1 MVLINRIGMQAF
13 KASCKAMGVN
23 PAKGLHGINPST
35 VIDGEKV
42 LLPRFCSEEMQT
54 AVKMNKQV
62 LHGLRTPNSR
72 TYSKATAEDLRRL
85 TSDTLE
91 DSYSRVEW
99 TNPKD
104 GKVYNIL
111 KQGETKDGKVAV
123 RILDKDGAFVKEAEL
138 TPKII
143 GINDDFTGFNEYVC
157 YGMPHGNMCL
167 TYAKRNN
174 PFAKYVTFDTN
185 TSQIANGHELDKIN
199 DYISNGGK
207 LDYLSCSYG
216 HDITLNKKFIMEDTS
231 LARFAFDRPY
241 DAVIEKTNARVLMAG
256 SNYNKDVHVASVKE
270 LSNQYLVM
278 NKNVE
283 GVGSINPKT
292 RRISDFSLSRNSELT
307 QHYEVGEYSPQITT
321 NGLNITGLSGT
332 DVGCNTPLL
341 EMLQKNPLLGKPV
354 EKVANLKKMIEARI
368 DELRQ
373 QHYKIL
379 MQDKTTPFAEKMKKM
394 QKIDDAKFVNEQRRA
409 RLLDNMLGLKESG
422 GVYTANLEPISGT
435 SFATPVRTAKLALN
449 DMLEGVL

>member
-1 MVLINRIGMQAF
+1 MVSINRIGMQAF

-23 PAKGLHGINPST
+23 PAKALHGINPST

-42 LLPRFCSEEMQT
+42 LFPRFCSEEMQT

-62 LHGLRTPNSR
+62 LQGLRTPS
-72 TYSKATAEDLRRL
+72 TKIYSKATAEDLRRL

-99 TNPKD
+99 TTPKD

-143 GINDDFTGFNEYVC
+143 GINDEFSMLNQYSS
-157 YGMPHGNMCL
+157 YGMPHGELCL
-167 TYAKRNN
+167 TFAKRNN
-174 PFAKYVTFDTN
+174 PFAKYVTFDTM
-185 TSQIANGHELDKIN
+185 TSQIAGGTELEKVN
-199 DYISNGGK
+199 EYLNKGGK

-216 HDITLNKKFIMEDTS
+216 AETSLNKKFIMEDTC
-231 LARFAFDRPY
+231 LARVAFDRPY
-241 DAVIEKTNARVLMAG
+241 DEVIKKSNARVLMAG
-256 SNYNKDVHVASVKE
+256 MNYRKDACTEPVKE
-270 LSNQYLVM
+270 ISNRLLVL
-278 NKNVE
+278 NRNVE

-307 QHYEVGEYSPQITT
+307 QHYEVGEYYPQVTS

-354 EKVANLKKMIEARI
+354 EKVAKLKKMIEARI

-379 MQDKTTPFAEKMKKM
+379 MQDKTTPFAEKMKEM
-394 QKIDDAKFVNEQRRA
+394 RKIDDAKFVNEQRRA
-409 RLLDNMLGLKESG
+409 KLLDSMLGLKENNG
-422 GVYTANLEPISGT
+422 IYTANLEPISGT

-449 DMLEGVL
+449 DMLEGIL

>member
-1 MVLINRIGMQAF
+1 MVSVNRIGMQAF

-23 PAKGLHGINPST
+23 PAKALHGINPST

-138 TPKII
+138 TPKTI
-143 GINDDFTGFNEYVC
+143 GINDDFKNVESGTCGLS
-157 YGMPHGNMCL
+157 HGTLCL

-174 PFAKYVTFDTN
+174 PFAKYVTFNTN
-185 TSQIANGHELDKIN
+185 TSQIASGNELDKVNYYIN
-199 DYISNGGK
+199 KGGK

-216 HDITLNKKFIMEDTS
+216 NEVLLNKKFIMEDTS
-231 LARFAFDRPY
+231 LARLAFDRPY
-241 DAVIEKTNARVLMAG
+241 DEIIDKTNARVLMAG
-256 SNYNKDVHVASVKE
+256 SNYRKGACADSVKDI
-270 LSNQYLVM
+270 SNRYLVM

-307 QHYEVGEYSPQITT
+307 QHYEVGEYFPQITSK
-321 NGLNITGLSGT
+321 GLNITGLSGT
-332 DVGCNTPLL
+332 DVECNTFSLKR
-341 EMLQKNPLLGKPV
+341 LQENPLLGKPV
-354 EKVANLKKMIEARI
+354 EKVLRLKSLLENRI
-368 DELRQ
+368 SELGQ

-379 MQDKTTPFAEKMKKM
+379 MKEKTTPFEEKMKKM
-394 QKIDDAKFVNEQRRA
+394 QLVDDAKYVNEQRRA
-409 RLLDNMLGLKESG
+409 RLLDNMLGLKESN
-422 GVYTANLEPISGT
+422 GVYTADIEPITGT

-449 DMLEGVL
+449 DMMEGIL

>member
-1 MVLINRIGMQAF
+1 MVSVNRIGMQAF
-13 KASCKAMGVN
+13 KAMGVN
-23 PAKGLHGINPST
+23 LAKDLHGINPST

-123 RILDKDGAFVKEAEL
+123 RILDKDGPFVKEAEF

-157 YGMPHGNMCL
+157 YGMSHGNMCL

-174 PFAKYVTFDTN
+174 PFAKYVTFDKD
-185 TSQIANGHELDKIN
+185 SRMVWIN
-199 DYISNGGK
+199 WY
-207 LDYLSCSYG
+207 Y
-216 HDITLNKKFIMEDTS
+216 
-231 LARFAFDRPY
+231 
-241 DAVIEKTNARVLMAG
+241 
-256 SNYNKDVHVASVKE
+256 
-270 LSNQYLVM
+270 
-278 NKNVE
+278 
-283 GVGSINPKT
+283 
-292 RRISDFSLSRNSELT
+292 
-307 QHYEVGEYSPQITT
+307 
-321 NGLNITGLSGT
+321 
-332 DVGCNTPLL
+332 
-341 EMLQKNPLLGKPV
+341 
-354 EKVANLKKMIEARI
+354 
-368 DELRQ
+368 
-373 QHYKIL
+373 
-379 MQDKTTPFAEKMKKM
+379 
-394 QKIDDAKFVNEQRRA
+394 
-409 RLLDNMLGLKESG
+409 
-422 GVYTANLEPISGT
+422 
-435 SFATPVRTAKLALN
+435 
-449 DMLEGVL
+449 